1 MNAPRGAR
9 VRSEVTWKGLAI
21 FSVVMGL
28 AGLWMVNAP
37 AHDEALFPMPRG
49 KTYVSECGSCHVAY
63 APGLL
68 PARSWRQMMAE
79 LDDHFG
85 EDASVQEP
93 VWLALLKDLEDM
105 AADGAFADMRMR
117 RIAASVPLEAAPL
130 RITETAYFKALHERL
145 PGRVWKGPA
154 IRTQGNCAACHPR
167 ANEGWYSEREI
178 RIPR

>member
-1 MNAPRGAR
+1 MSRPRG
-9 VRSEVTWKGLAI
+9 SEVDSRVTWKGLAI
-21 FSVVMGL
+21 FTVVMGL
-28 AGLWMVNAP
+28 AGLWIANAP
-37 AHDEALFPMPRG
+37 EHDEALFPMPRG
-49 KTYVSECGSCHVAY
+49 KTYVNECGSCHVAY

-68 PARSWRQMMAE
+68 PSRSWRKMMAG

-117 RIAASVPLEAAPL
+117 RIASSVPVAAAPL
-130 RITETAYFKALHERL
+130 RFTETAYFKALHA
-145 PGRVWKGPA
+145 RVPRGIWQRQG
-154 IRTQGNCAACHPR
+154 IRTQSHCAACHPR
-167 ANEGWYSEREI
+167 ANEGRFGEREI